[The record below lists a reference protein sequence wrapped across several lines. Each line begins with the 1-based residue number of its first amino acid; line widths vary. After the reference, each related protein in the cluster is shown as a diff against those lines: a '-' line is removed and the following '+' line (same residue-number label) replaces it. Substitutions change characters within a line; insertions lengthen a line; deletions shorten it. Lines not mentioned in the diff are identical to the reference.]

1 MLLSFISLQNYIAS
15 VNFLQRNIS
24 IFQTEEALVKA
35 CQKGD
40 PKAQRRLYEKF
51 SNKMLGVCFRYVHDD
66 FEAEEIMIEG
76 FVKVFEKI
84 HTFKMEGSFEGWIRR
99 IMINEA
105 LMYLRS
111 NKKAQLETSY
121 EQVLYEPE
129 PQQFSTSLETE
140 DLLKLIEALP
150 TGYRTVFNLYA
161 IEGFSH
167 AEIAETLGITE
178 STSKSQLSRARVIL
192 QNALLANEK
201 AMR

>member
-1 MLLSFISLQNYIAS
+1 
-15 VNFLQRNIS
+15 
-24 IFQTEEALVKA
+24 
-35 CQKGD
+35 
-40 PKAQRRLYEKF
+40 
-51 SNKMLGVCFRYVHDD
+51 
-66 FEAEEIMIEG
+66 MIEG

-99 IMINEA
+99 IMVNEA

-111 NKKAQLETSY
+111 NKEAQLETSY

-201 AMR
+201 AMK